1 MNRLPQP
8 PYARIARTRL
18 SQFMRTKVACFSTL
32 FVHAGRDAWDWKN
45 DSRAA
50 VLSPEGQD
58 PATRDWT
65 VCKLAT
71 PPVLLINRNAS
82 DEHLAATARACLR
95 DGAVRVFILGTSNPR
110 GVLFSAKEVQHG
122 AR

>member
-1 MNRLPQP
+1 MKRRPQP
-8 PYARIARTRL
+8 PYAHSALRRL
-18 SQFMRTKVACFSTL
+18 APYMKGKTPGFGTL
-32 FVHAGRDAWDWKN
+32 FVNAGRDAWAWKN
-45 DSRAA
+45 DPRAA
-50 VLSPEGQD
+50 VLAPEDQD
-58 PATRDWT
+58 PALLDWT
-65 VCKLAT
+65 VCKRAT

-82 DEHLAATARACLR
+82 DDHLVATAKACLR